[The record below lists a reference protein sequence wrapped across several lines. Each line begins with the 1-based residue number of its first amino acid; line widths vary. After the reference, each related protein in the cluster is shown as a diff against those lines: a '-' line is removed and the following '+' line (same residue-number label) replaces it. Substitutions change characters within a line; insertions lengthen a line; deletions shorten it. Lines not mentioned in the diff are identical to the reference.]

1 MVTVAALVTVTHRV
15 SHRGLQRRVL
25 LLLAAD
31 MVKGEEN
38 VVVVRQGGRQLDLD
52 LVMKVR

>member
-1 MVTVAALVTVTHRV
+1 MVIVAALVSVTYRI
-15 SHRGLQRRVL
+15 SNRGLQRCVL

-38 VVVVRQGGRQLDLD
+38 VVVVREGGRQLDLD
-52 LVMKVR
+52 LIVKVW